1 MFSAAVGCPDDVQRA
16 QQPFDHA
23 FKVVE
28 INVVGGF
35 TAQPVI
41 DTARPG
47 HQNPQAARF
56 IRQFLTVAL
65 EVDIA
70 DFEQLLERPRSVAF
84 VAERGDALAG
94 FIAGNIER
102 NLPDRLPEEHATV
115 GYLWVEPA
123 FRRRGLARLLFE
135 EVAGWARDQEGISH
149 FEMAVLSADSAAAG
163 FWRSIGFTPF
173 IERLWAPL
181 SAPER
186 DA

>member
-1 MFSAAVGCPDDVQRA
+1 MASRRPVPVITRQVRAARTGDGPKLYAAWQNLRLHNAEVDRRVIPAAVTQSEFV
-16 QQPFDHA
+16 
-23 FKVVE
+23 
-28 INVVGGF
+28 
-35 TAQPVI
+35 
-41 DTARPG
+41 
-47 HQNPQAARF
+47 
-56 IRQFLTVAL
+56 
-65 EVDIA
+65 A

-84 VAERGDALAG
+84 VAEIGDSLAG

-115 GYLWVEPA
+115 GYLWVEPG
-123 FRRRGLARLLFE
+123 FRRRGLAKKLFE
-135 EVAGWARDQEGISH
+135 EVAGWARTQEGISH
-149 FEMAVLSADSAAAG
+149 FEMAVLSADSGAAE

>member
-1 MFSAAVGCPDDVQRA
+1 MASRRPIPVIKHQVRPARNGDGPKLYAAWQNLRLHNAEVDRRVIPAAVTQSEFV
-16 QQPFDHA
+16 
-23 FKVVE
+23 
-28 INVVGGF
+28 
-35 TAQPVI
+35 
-41 DTARPG
+41 
-47 HQNPQAARF
+47 
-56 IRQFLTVAL
+56 
-65 EVDIA
+65 A

-84 VAERGDALAG
+84 VAGSGDALAG

-123 FRRRGLARLLFE
+123 FRRRGLAKKLFE

-149 FEMAVLSADSAAAG
+149 FEMAVLSADSAAAE

-186 DA
+186 DP